1 MRGALVSDLV
11 EAARFNRSYQAD
23 LCRMFLES
31 YGLPAIVFD
40 AQSFTYSEGAITG
53 VRVMVL
59 SEDLEEAQRLLRDY
73 RP

>member
-1 MRGALVSDLV
+1 MSNLI

-31 YGLPAIVFD
+31 YGVAAIVFD
-40 AQSFTYSEGAITG
+40 TQSFAYSEGAITG

-59 SEDLEEAQRLLRDY
+59 GEDLEEARRVLLNY
-73 RP
+73 KP

>member
-1 MRGALVSDLV
+1 MSELV

-31 YGLPAIVFD
+31 YGLSAIVFD

-59 SEDLEEAQRLLRDY
+59 SEDLEEARRVLREY
-73 RP
+73 TP